1 MKRAIA
7 LMLMLTVILACLPAV
22 SLAAKQMEDGVPV
35 WNEETVR
42 QYALDYI
49 EGKSMSRLWG
59 YYDLQIRRY
68 MPMETYEAM
77 LTDLEWMT
85 GALIEL
91 GSYRCFEEPE
101 NQLKTHVLHLI
112 MEKQDLD
119 MYFTHKNKEDDW
131 EVMALEF
138 VPAEKEAVSDGSDM
152 LVGGEVTAEPD
163 YVETDVTVGQAPYTL
178 EGVLAMPKEASE
190 ETTVPA
196 CVFVHDFGAYD
207 RDLTMGQTTFFADL
221 AGALGEMG
229 VASLRYDSRAYAY
242 PDAQAETVWDEAVE
256 DALAACQMLR
266 ENPLVDQ
273 ERIVLVGLGEV
284 YHKMGW
290 AQQYHI
296 GATRNNSA
304 VMFNKIGPDTG
315 FDGMGDEV
323 FISKLSALLAALQS
337 ENALPKTVL
346 YCLNPRDTYALCV
359 LAGCFQKEGVKGRV
373 QVGAAWWFLD
383 QPDGM
388 QQNMETQMQVGLIA
402 QSVGMLTD
410 SRSFLSYPRHELYR
424 RLLCNKLGTLVE
436 SGQYPASELDTLG
449 KIVEDICYN
458 NAKDFFGFEV

>member
-7 LMLMLTVILACLPAV
+7 LTLMLTIILACLPAG

-85 GALIEL
+85 GAFVEL

-119 MYFTHKNKEDDW
+119 LYFTHKDKEDDW
-131 EVMALEF
+131 EIMAIEF
-138 VPAEKEAVSDGSDM
+138 VPAEKEALSDGSDM

-163 YVETDVTVGQAPYTL
+163 YEETDVTVGQAPYAL
-178 EGVLAMPKEASE
+178 EGVLTMPKEASE
-190 ETTVPA
+190 ESPVPV

-207 RDLTMGQTTFFADL
+207 HDLTMGQTTFFKDL
-221 AGALGEMG
+221 ADALGEMG

-242 PDAQAETVWDEAVE
+242 PDAQAETVYDEAIE
-256 DALAACQMLR
+256 DALAACQLLKD
-266 ENPLVDQ
+266 NPLVDQ
-273 ERIVLVGLGEV
+273 ERIVLVGLGFGGMIAPRIVSQSEGSFKAMIILGSTPKTLIEW
-284 YHKMGW
+284 Y
-290 AQQYHI
+290 
-296 GATRNNSA
+296 R
-304 VMFNKIGPDTG
+304 DTQP
-315 FDGMGDEV
+315 E
-323 FISKLSALLAALQS
+323 AYAALS
-337 ENALPKTVL
+337 E
-346 YCLNPRDTYALCV
+346 
-359 LAGCFQKEGVKGRV
+359 
-373 QVGAAWWFLD
+373 
-383 QPDGM
+383 
-388 QQNMETQMQVGLIA
+388 ETQETVEKMIKKVSNVSEEEARALTLFGRNGYYFWEDLHYNAVDLIKELKVPTYIGQGRRDPIVSEDEGRIAYADAIGDNMTFMSFKAFRGLNHILMNDLTVNDDGLPEYAVATHIDTQAGRTLA
-402 QSVGMLTD
+402 QWVLNLFMT
-410 SRSFLSYPRHELYR
+410 E
-424 RLLCNKLGTLVE
+424 E
-436 SGQYPASELDTLG
+436 E
-449 KIVEDICYN
+449 
-458 NAKDFFGFEV
+458 